1 MNQNLNI
8 FVNNFFNMR
17 CLIGLDFGIKYSGI
31 SITDPNQIIASP
43 LDTCQTNKLIPFLR
57 NYVENQKVE
66 AFVIGMPLQKD
77 GSTSDIEKNILE
89 FIKDLKKIFP
99 SYPIYRQD
107 ERYTSKISSKVILES
122 GIKKNKRK
130 NKRLIDKISAT
141 LILQSFL
148 EHKLKNL

>member
-1 MNQNLNI
+1 MG
-8 FVNNFFNMR
+8 

-31 SITDPNQIIASP
+31 AITDPNQIIASP
-43 LDTCQTNKLIPFLR
+43 LDTCNTNKLIPFLKK
-57 NYVENQKVE
+57 YDENEKVD
-66 AFVIGMPLQKD
+66 AFIIGKPIQKD
-77 GSTSDIEKNILE
+77 GSSSDIEKEILE
-89 FIKDLKKIFP
+89 FINNLKKNFP
-99 SYPIYRQD
+99 HKVIYRQD

-148 EHKLKNL
+148 EMKLKNS